1 MRTLMSTGS
10 NKPSYC
16 APNFLMKNL
25 IRAAGASESC
35 GKFRP
40 RSHLNGDK
48 KGVAGTLIRDA
59 SLSAPGE
66 RNERNRCAL
75 IKSRIRT
82 PLGKSSRR
90 TCAGEKIKAA
100 GALQQMVKQD
110 TAEKRDAL
118 YATGWACETRGLHTL
133 SIAGELHPKM
143 FFLSKYFLTELIAKF
158 QTKFKIEGNNFIGT
172 LN

>member
-40 RSHLNGDK
+40 RLHLNGDK
-48 KGVAGTLIRDA
+48 KGVAMAGTLIRDA

-75 IKSRIRT
+75 IKSRIRA
-82 PLGKSSRR
+82 PLGKSSWR

-100 GALQQMVKQD
+100 GALQQMVKRD
-110 TAEKRDAL
+110 TAEKGDAL
-118 YATGWACETRGLHTL
+118 YMQPAGLARPGGCIL
-133 SIAGELHPKM
+133 
-143 FFLSKYFLTELIAKF
+143 F
-158 QTKFKIEGNNFIGT
+158 QLQGSYTQS
-172 LN
+172 

>member
-40 RSHLNGDK
+40 HLTGDK

-82 PLGKSSRR
+82 PLGKSSYVAR

-100 GALQQMVKQD
+100 RCSSWSNERRRRK
-110 TAEKRDAL
+110 
-118 YATGWACETRGLHTL
+118 ETRLCNLLG
-133 SIAGELHPKM
+133 SADDRVAYP
-143 FFLSKYFLTELIAKF
+143 
-158 QTKFKIEGNNFIGT
+158 
-172 LN
+172 LNCRESTNLVPNC

>member
-40 RSHLNGDK
+40 RLRLNGDK
-48 KGVAGTLIRDA
+48 KGVGVAGTLIRDA
-59 SLSAPGE
+59 SLSAAGE

-75 IKSRIRT
+75 IKSRIRA
-82 PLGKSSRR
+82 PLGKSSSQR
-90 TCAGEKIKAA
+90 TCRGE
-100 GALQQMVKQD
+100 
-110 TAEKRDAL
+110 
-118 YATGWACETRGLHTL
+118 
-133 SIAGELHPKM
+133 
-143 FFLSKYFLTELIAKF
+143 
-158 QTKFKIEGNNFIGT
+158 N
-172 LN
+172 